1 MKRFILMLVGCLFF
15 IGALAVDTDSI
26 TKAFK
31 TGDAARLK
39 GSMDAQVEMIL
50 PSVNKK
56 CPAGDAIRL
65 LNDFFQAYKPAEF
78 TVLHQAE
85 KKESG
90 FYIGKLKASEKEFR
104 VNITYRTQN
113 NAIRIQSIRIE

>member
-1 MKRFILMLVGCLFF
+1 MKRFILLLVGCLFF
-15 IGALAVDTDSI
+15 IGALAVNTDSI
-26 TKAFK
+26 TKVFK
-31 TGDAARLK
+31 TGDAALLK

-56 CPAGDAIRL
+56 CPASDALRL
-65 LNDFFQAYKPAEF
+65 LTDFFRVYKPTGF
-78 TVLHQAE
+78 TVLHQAD

-90 FYIGKLKASEKEFR
+90 FYIGKLTASEKEFR

-113 NAIRIQSIRIE
+113 DAIRIQSIRIE